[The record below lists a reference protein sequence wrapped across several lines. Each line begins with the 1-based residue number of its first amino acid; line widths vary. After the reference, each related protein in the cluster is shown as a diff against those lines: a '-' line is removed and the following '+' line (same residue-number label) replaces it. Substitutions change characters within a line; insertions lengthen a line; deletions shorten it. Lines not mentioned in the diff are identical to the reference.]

1 MRFKRFC
8 SLSIAAA
15 IGMSILAGTAAAKE
29 TTAGL
34 TFDFNQND
42 GGFTP
47 IFSDYPN
54 EQGVEEFYELRSGHE
69 EVPIAEAG
77 KGLFLSGN
85 NHSDDLF
92 MGYYK
97 DLSGLVPET
106 EYQFT
111 VRFQLA
117 TNVEN
122 DMIGI
127 GGAPGESVFVKCGVA
142 SKEPENS
149 LDSLNHFRL
158 NIDKGS
164 QSTGGAD
171 MIVVGN
177 LAKKEINRPGEY
189 EFNEIETKVIA
200 RTDEAGTAYLVIGTD
215 SGFEGV
221 TSFYLDDISVS
232 WADTATVSIT
242 RGDAV
247 KMLFDHAHRWNE
259 AVGTPTFT
267 DVAWDAP
274 YAEAVAWAEQNGYL
288 GGYGNGFF
296 GPEDMMS
303 VEQAMVM
310 IYRLFGSPKVTDAG
324 VLDSYKDAS
333 QISPWARDAVAFSI
347 TNKLLV
353 PDGKILPQSPI
364 SVKALRYAIG
374 QIGMA
379 D

>member
-8 SLSIAAA
+8 SLGVAAA

-69 EVPIAEAG
+69 EVPIADAG

-97 DLSGLVPET
+97 DLIGLVPET

-117 TNVEN
+117 TNVGN

-149 LDSLNHFRL
+149 LDSLNHFCL
-158 NIDKGS
+158 NIGKGS
-164 QSTGGAD
+164 QSTSGSD

-177 LAKKEINRPGEY
+177 LAKEEINRPGEY

-221 TSFYLDDISVS
+221 TSYYLDDISVS

-247 KMLFDHAHRWNE
+247 KMLFDHAHRWDE
-259 AVGTPTFT
+259 AVGPPTFT

-310 IYRLFGSPKVTDAG
+310 IYRLFGSPKVTGAG

>member
-8 SLSIAAA
+8 SLGVAAA

-47 IFSDYPN
+47 IFSDCPN
-54 EQGVEEFYELRSGHE
+54 EHGVEEFYELRSGHE

-97 DLSGLVPET
+97 DLIGLVPET

-117 TNVEN
+117 TNVGN

-149 LDSLNHFRL
+149 LDSLNHFCL

-164 QSTGGAD
+164 QSTSGSD

-177 LAKKEINRPGEY
+177 LAKEEINRPGEY

-221 TSFYLDDISVS
+221 TSYYLDDISVS
-232 WADTATVSIT
+232 WADTSEVSVT
-242 RGDAV
+242 RGDAA
-247 KMLFDHAHRWNE
+247 KMLLDHAHRWDE
-259 AVGTPTFT
+259 IVGTPTFT
-267 DVAWDAP
+267 DVAWEAP

-296 GPEDMMS
+296 GPEDAMT

>member
-8 SLSIAAA
+8 SLGVAAA

-149 LDSLNHFRL
+149 LDSLNHFCL

-164 QSTGGAD
+164 QSTSGSD

-177 LAKKEINRPGEY
+177 LAKEEINRPGEY

-247 KMLFDHAHRWNE
+247 KMLFDHAHRWDE
-259 AVGTPTFT
+259 AVGPPTFT

>member
-8 SLSIAAA
+8 SLGVAAA

-149 LDSLNHFRL
+149 LDSLNHFCL

-164 QSTGGAD
+164 QSTSGSD

-177 LAKKEINRPGEY
+177 LAKEEINRPGEY

-221 TSFYLDDISVS
+221 TSYYLDDISVS

-247 KMLFDHAHRWNE
+247 KMLLDHAHQWDE
-259 AVGTPTFT
+259 AVGPPTFT
-267 DVAWDAP
+267 DVAWEAP

>member
-8 SLSIAAA
+8 SLGVAAA

-149 LDSLNHFRL
+149 LDSLNHFCL

-164 QSTGGAD
+164 QSTSGSD

-177 LAKKEINRPGEY
+177 LAKEEINRPGEY

-200 RTDEAGTAYLVIGTD
+200 RTDEAGTAYLVIVTD

-221 TSFYLDDISVS
+221 TSYYLDDISVS

-247 KMLFDHAHRWNE
+247 KMLFDHAHRWDE
-259 AVGTPTFT
+259 AVGPPTFT

>member
-8 SLSIAAA
+8 SLGVAAA

-149 LDSLNHFRL
+149 LDSLNHFCL

-164 QSTGGAD
+164 QSTSGSD

-177 LAKKEINRPGEY
+177 LAKEEINRPGEY

-221 TSFYLDDISVS
+221 TSYYLDDISVS
-232 WADTATVSIT
+232 WTDTATVSIT

-247 KMLFDHAHRWNE
+247 KMLFDHAHRWDE
-259 AVGTPTFT
+259 AVGPPTFT

-288 GGYGNGFF
+288 GDYGNGFF

>member
-8 SLSIAAA
+8 SLGVAAA
-15 IGMSILAGTAAAKE
+15 IGMSILAGTASAKE
-29 TTAGL
+29 TTTGVG
-34 TFDFNQND
+34 FDFNQND
-42 GGFTP
+42 GGFIP

-54 EQGVEEFYELRSGHE
+54 EHGVEEFYELRSGHE

-97 DLSGLVPET
+97 ELSGLTPET

-117 TNVEN
+117 TNVES
-122 DMIGI
+122 DMVGI

-142 SKEPENS
+142 SEEPENS
-149 LDSLNHFRL
+149 LDALNHFRL
-158 NIDKGS
+158 NIDKGTQS
-164 QSTGGAD
+164 QSGAD
-171 MIVVGN
+171 MIVVGD
-177 LAKKEINRPGEY
+177 LAKEEINRPGEY
-189 EFNEIETKVIA
+189 EFNKIETKVIA
-200 RTDEAGTAYLVIGTD
+200 RTDEAGTVYLVIGTD

-221 TSFYLDDISVS
+221 TAYYLDDISVS
-232 WADTATVSIT
+232 WADTATVSVT
-242 RGDAV
+242 RGDAA
-247 KMLFDHAHRWNE
+247 KMLFDHAHRWDE

-296 GPEDMMS
+296 GPEDAMT

-310 IYRLFGSPKVTDAG
+310 IYRLFGSPKVTDTG
-324 VLDSYKDAS
+324 VLDQYKDAS
-333 QISPWARDAVAFSI
+333 QISPWAQDAVAWTI
-347 TNKLLV
+347 TNKLLE
-353 PDGKILPQSPI
+353 PGDAIRPQSPI
-364 SVKALRYAIG
+364 TIKALRYAIG

>member
-8 SLSIAAA
+8 SLGVAAA

-97 DLSGLVPET
+97 DLIGLVPET

-149 LDSLNHFRL
+149 LDSLNHFCL

-164 QSTGGAD
+164 QSTSGSD

-177 LAKKEINRPGEY
+177 LAKEEINRPGEY

-221 TSFYLDDISVS
+221 TSYYLDDISVS

-247 KMLFDHAHRWNE
+247 KMLFDHAHRWDE
-259 AVGTPTFT
+259 AVGPPTFT

-310 IYRLFGSPKVTDAG
+310 IYRLFGSPKVTGAG

>member
-8 SLSIAAA
+8 SLGVAAA

-29 TTAGL
+29 TTTGVG
-34 TFDFNQND
+34 FDFNQND

-149 LDSLNHFRL
+149 LDSLNHFCL

-164 QSTGGAD
+164 QSTSGSD

-177 LAKKEINRPGEY
+177 LAKEEINRPGEY

-200 RTDEAGTAYLVIGTD
+200 RTDEAGTAYLVLGTD

-247 KMLFDHAHRWNE
+247 KMLFDHAHRWDE
-259 AVGTPTFT
+259 AVGPPTFT

-379 D
+379 H

>member
-8 SLSIAAA
+8 SLGVAAA

-47 IFSDYPN
+47 IFSDCPN
-54 EQGVEEFYELRSGHE
+54 EHGVEEFYELRSGHE
-69 EVPIAEAG
+69 EVPIADAG

-97 DLSGLVPET
+97 ELSGLVPET
-106 EYQFT
+106 EYQFN

-127 GGAPGESVFVKCGVA
+127 GGAPGESVFVKCGVV
-142 SKEPENS
+142 SEKPENS
-149 LDSLNHFRL
+149 LDSLSHFRL
-158 NIDKGS
+158 NIDKGTQS
-164 QSTGGAD
+164 QSGAD
-171 MIVVGN
+171 MIVVGD
-177 LAKKEINRPGEY
+177 LAKEEINRPGEY

-200 RTDEAGTAYLVIGTD
+200 RTDKAGTAYLVIGSD
-215 SGFEGV
+215 SGFEGI
-221 TSFYLDDISVS
+221 TSYYLDDIYVS
-232 WADTATVSIT
+232 WANTSEVSVT

-247 KMLFDHAHRWNE
+247 KMLFDHAHRWDE

-274 YAEAVAWAEQNGYL
+274 YAQAVAWAEQNGYL

-364 SVKALRYAIG
+364 GVKALRYAIG

>member
-8 SLSIAAA
+8 SLGVVAA

-29 TTAGL
+29 TTTGVG
-34 TFDFNQND
+34 FDFDQND

-69 EVPIAEAG
+69 EVPIADAG

-97 DLSGLVPET
+97 ELSGLVPET

-117 TNVEN
+117 TNVEG
-122 DMIGI
+122 DMVGI
-127 GGAPGESVFVKCGVA
+127 GGGPGGSVFVKCGVA

-149 LDSLNHFRL
+149 LDALNHFRL

-164 QSTGGAD
+164 QSQSGAD
-171 MIVVGN
+171 MTVVGT
-177 LAKKEINRPGEY
+177 LAKEENNRPGEY

-221 TSFYLDDISVS
+221 TSYYLDDISVS
-232 WADTATVSIT
+232 WADTSEVSVT
-242 RGDAV
+242 RGDAA
-247 KMLFDHAHRWNE
+247 KMLFDHAHRWDE
-259 AVGTPTFT
+259 IVGTPTFT
-267 DVAWDAP
+267 DVDWDAP
-274 YAEAVAWAEQNGYL
+274 YAQAVAWAEQNGYL

-296 GPEDMMS
+296 GPEDAMT

-310 IYRLFGSPKVTDAG
+310 IYRLFGSPKVTDADI
-324 VLDSYKDAS
+324 LDRYQDGGQVSS
-333 QISPWARDAVAFSI
+333 WAQDAVAFAI
-347 TNKLLV
+347 TNKLLE
-353 PDGKILPQSPI
+353 PDWKILPRSPI

>member
-29 TTAGL
+29 TTTGVG
-34 TFDFNQND
+34 FDFNQND

-54 EQGVEEFYELRSGHE
+54 EQGVEEFYELHSGHE

-149 LDSLNHFRL
+149 LDSLNHFCL

-164 QSTGGAD
+164 QSTSGSD

-177 LAKKEINRPGEY
+177 LAKEEINRPGEY

-221 TSFYLDDISVS
+221 TSYYLDDISVS

-247 KMLFDHAHRWNE
+247 KMLFDHAHRWDE
-259 AVGTPTFT
+259 AVGPPTFT

>member
-8 SLSIAAA
+8 SLGVAAA

-149 LDSLNHFRL
+149 LDSLNHFCL

-164 QSTGGAD
+164 QSTSGSD

-177 LAKKEINRPGEY
+177 LAKEEINRPGEY

-247 KMLFDHAHRWNE
+247 KMLFDHAHRWDE
-259 AVGTPTFT
+259 AVGSPTFT

>member
-29 TTAGL
+29 TTTGVG
-34 TFDFNQND
+34 FDFNQND

-69 EVPIAEAG
+69 EVPIADAG

-149 LDSLNHFRL
+149 LDSLNHFCL

-164 QSTGGAD
+164 QSTSGSD

-177 LAKKEINRPGEY
+177 LAKEEINRPGEY

-221 TSFYLDDISVS
+221 TSYYLDDISVS

-247 KMLFDHAHRWNE
+247 KMLFDHAHRWDE
-259 AVGTPTFT
+259 AVGPPTFT

>member
-8 SLSIAAA
+8 SLGVAAA

-54 EQGVEEFYELRSGHE
+54 EHGVEEFYELRSGHE
-69 EVPIAEAG
+69 EVPIADAG
-77 KGLFLSGN
+77 KGLFISGN

-97 DLSGLVPET
+97 DLIGLVPET

-117 TNVEN
+117 TNVGN

-127 GGAPGESVFVKCGVA
+127 GGAPGESVFVKCGVV
-142 SKEPENS
+142 SEKPENS
-149 LDSLNHFRL
+149 LDSLSHFRL
-158 NIDKGS
+158 NIDKGTQS
-164 QSTGGAD
+164 QSGAD
-171 MIVVGN
+171 MIVVGD
-177 LAKKEINRPGEY
+177 LAKEEINRPGEY

-200 RTDEAGTAYLVIGTD
+200 RTDKAGTAYLVIGSD
-215 SGFEGV
+215 SGFEGI
-221 TSFYLDDISVS
+221 TSYYLDDIYVS
-232 WADTATVSIT
+232 WANTSEVSVT

-247 KMLFDHAHRWNE
+247 KMLFDHAHRWDE

-274 YAEAVAWAEQNGYL
+274 YAQAVAWAEQNGYL

>member
-29 TTAGL
+29 TTTGVG
-34 TFDFNQND
+34 FDFNQND

-69 EVPIAEAG
+69 EVPIADAG

-142 SKEPENS
+142 SEEPENS
-149 LDSLNHFRL
+149 LDSLNHFCL

-164 QSTGGAD
+164 QSTSGSD

-177 LAKKEINRPGEY
+177 LAKEEINRPGEY

-200 RTDEAGTAYLVIGTD
+200 RTDEAGTAYLVIVTD

-221 TSFYLDDISVS
+221 TSYYLDDISVS

-247 KMLFDHAHRWNE
+247 KMLFDHAHRWDE
-259 AVGTPTFT
+259 AVGPPTFT

>member
-8 SLSIAAA
+8 SLGVAAA

-149 LDSLNHFRL
+149 LDSLNHFCL

-164 QSTGGAD
+164 QSTSGSD

-177 LAKKEINRPGEY
+177 LAKEEINRPGEY

-221 TSFYLDDISVS
+221 TSYYLDDISVS

-247 KMLFDHAHRWNE
+247 KMLFDHAHRWDE
-259 AVGTPTFT
+259 AVGPPTFT

-310 IYRLFGSPKVTDAG
+310 IYRLLGSPKVTDAG

>member
-8 SLSIAAA
+8 SLGAAAA

-149 LDSLNHFRL
+149 LDSLNHFCL

>member
-29 TTAGL
+29 TTTGVG
-34 TFDFNQND
+34 FDFNQND

-54 EQGVEEFYELRSGHE
+54 EQGVEEFYELRSDHE
-69 EVPIAEAG
+69 EVPIADAG

-92 MGYYK
+92 MGYFK
-97 DLSGLVPET
+97 ELSGLAPET

-111 VRFQLA
+111 VRFKLA

-142 SKEPENS
+142 SEEPESS

-221 TSFYLDDISVS
+221 TSYYLDDISVS
-232 WADTATVSIT
+232 WADTSEVSVT
-242 RGDAV
+242 RGDAA
-247 KMLFDHAHRWNE
+247 KMLFDHAHRWDE
-259 AVGTPTFT
+259 IVGTPTFT
-267 DVAWDAP
+267 DVAWEAP

-296 GPEDMMS
+296 GPEDTMS

-310 IYRLFGSPKVTDAG
+310 IYRLFGSPKVTETG
-324 VLDSYKDAS
+324 VLEQYKDAS
-333 QISPWARDAVAFSI
+333 QLSPWARDAVAWAI
-347 TNKLLV
+347 TNKLLE
-353 PDGKILPQSPI
+353 PGDAIQPQSPI
-364 SVKALRYAIG
+364 TMKALRYAIG

>member
-8 SLSIAAA
+8 SLGVAAA

-97 DLSGLVPET
+97 DLSGLVPEP

-149 LDSLNHFRL
+149 LDSLNHFCL

-164 QSTGGAD
+164 QSTSGSD

-177 LAKKEINRPGEY
+177 LAKEEINRPGEY

-221 TSFYLDDISVS
+221 TSYYLDDISVS

-247 KMLFDHAHRWNE
+247 KMLFDHAHRWDE
-259 AVGTPTFT
+259 AVGPPTFT

>member
-8 SLSIAAA
+8 SLGVAAA

-106 EYQFT
+106 EYQFN

-149 LDSLNHFRL
+149 LDSLNHFCL
-158 NIDKGS
+158 NIGKGS
-164 QSTGGAD
+164 QSTSGSD

-177 LAKKEINRPGEY
+177 LAKEEINRPGEY

-221 TSFYLDDISVS
+221 TSYYLDDISVS

-247 KMLFDHAHRWNE
+247 KMLFDHAHRWDE
-259 AVGTPTFT
+259 AVGPPTFT

>member
-8 SLSIAAA
+8 SLGVAAA

-97 DLSGLVPET
+97 DLIGLVPET

-117 TNVEN
+117 TNVGN

-149 LDSLNHFRL
+149 LDSLNHFCL

-164 QSTGGAD
+164 QSTSGSD

-177 LAKKEINRPGEY
+177 LAKEEINRPGEY

-221 TSFYLDDISVS
+221 TSYYLDDISVS

-247 KMLFDHAHRWNE
+247 KMLFDHAHRWDE
-259 AVGTPTFT
+259 AVGPPTFT

-310 IYRLFGSPKVTDAG
+310 IYRLFGSPKVTGAG

>member
-8 SLSIAAA
+8 SLGVAVA

-54 EQGVEEFYELRSGHE
+54 ERGVEEFYELRSGHE

-149 LDSLNHFRL
+149 LDSLNHFCL

-164 QSTGGAD
+164 QSTSGSD

-177 LAKKEINRPGEY
+177 LAKEEINRPGEY

-221 TSFYLDDISVS
+221 TSYYLDDISVS
-232 WADTATVSIT
+232 WADTATVSIP

-247 KMLFDHAHRWNE
+247 KMLFDHAHRWDE
-259 AVGTPTFT
+259 AVGPPTFT

-288 GGYGNGFF
+288 GDYGNGFF

>member
-8 SLSIAAA
+8 SLGVAAA

-142 SKEPENS
+142 SKEPESS
-149 LDSLNHFRL
+149 LDSLNHFCL

-164 QSTGGAD
+164 QSTSGSD

-177 LAKKEINRPGEY
+177 LAKEEINRPGEY

-247 KMLFDHAHRWNE
+247 KMLFDHAHRWDE
-259 AVGTPTFT
+259 AVGPPTFT

-310 IYRLFGSPKVTDAG
+310 IYRLFGSSKVTDAG

>member
-8 SLSIAAA
+8 SLGVAAA

-54 EQGVEEFYELRSGHE
+54 EQGVEEFYELRSSHE

-149 LDSLNHFRL
+149 LDSLNHFCL

-164 QSTGGAD
+164 QSTSGSD

-177 LAKKEINRPGEY
+177 LAKEEINRPGEY

-221 TSFYLDDISVS
+221 TSYYLDDISVS

-247 KMLFDHAHRWNE
+247 KILFDHAHRWDE
-259 AVGTPTFT
+259 AVGPPTFT

>member
-15 IGMSILAGTAAAKE
+15 IGMSILAGTAAAKDP
-29 TTAGL
+29 TTGL
-34 TFDFNQND
+34 AFDFNQND

-69 EVPIAEAG
+69 EVPIADAG

-97 DLSGLVPET
+97 ELSGLVPET

-117 TNVEN
+117 TNVEG
-122 DMIGI
+122 DMVGI
-127 GGAPGESVFVKCGVA
+127 GGGPGGSVFVKCGVA

-149 LDSLNHFRL
+149 LDALNHFRL

-164 QSTGGAD
+164 QSQSGAD
-171 MIVVGN
+171 MTVVGT
-177 LAKKEINRPGEY
+177 LAKEENNRPGEY
-189 EFNEIETKVIA
+189 EFNEMETKVIA

-221 TSFYLDDISVS
+221 TSYYLDDISVS
-232 WADTATVSIT
+232 WADTSAVSVT

-247 KMLFDHAHRWNE
+247 KMLFDHAHRWDE
-259 AVGTPTFT
+259 IVGTPTFT

-296 GPEDMMS
+296 GPEDAMT

-310 IYRLFGSPKVTDAG
+310 VYRLFGSPKVTDTG
-324 VLDSYKDAS
+324 VLDQYQDGG
-333 QISPWARDAVAFSI
+333 QVSPWARNSVTFAI
-347 TNKLLV
+347 TNKLLE
-353 PDGKILPQSPI
+353 PDGKIQPQSPI
-364 SVKALRYAIG
+364 TMKALRYAIG

>member
-8 SLSIAAA
+8 SLGVAAA
-15 IGMSILAGTAAAKE
+15 IGMSILTGTAAAKE

-149 LDSLNHFRL
+149 LDSLNHFCL

-164 QSTGGAD
+164 QSTSGSD

-177 LAKKEINRPGEY
+177 LAKEEINRPGEY

-221 TSFYLDDISVS
+221 TSYYLDDISVS

-247 KMLFDHAHRWNE
+247 KMLFDHAHRWDE
-259 AVGTPTFT
+259 AVGPPTFT

>member
-1 MRFKRFC
+1 MTLTR
-8 SLSIAAA
+8 
-15 IGMSILAGTAAAKE
+15 M
-29 TTAGL
+29 TAGL
-34 TFDFNQND
+34 P
-42 GGFTP
+42 P

-149 LDSLNHFRL
+149 LDSLNHFCL

-164 QSTGGAD
+164 QSTSGSD

-177 LAKKEINRPGEY
+177 LAKEEINRPGEY

-232 WADTATVSIT
+232 WADTSEVSVT
-242 RGDAV
+242 RGDAA
-247 KMLFDHAHRWNE
+247 KMLFDHAHRWDE
-259 AVGTPTFT
+259 AVGPPTFT

-324 VLDSYKDAS
+324 ALDSYKDAS

>member
-8 SLSIAAA
+8 SLGVAAA

-149 LDSLNHFRL
+149 LDSLNHFCL

-164 QSTGGAD
+164 QSTSGSD

-177 LAKKEINRPGEY
+177 LAKEEINRPGEY

-221 TSFYLDDISVS
+221 TSYYLDDISVS

-242 RGDAV
+242 QGDAV
-247 KMLFDHAHRWNE
+247 KMLFDHAHRWDE
-259 AVGTPTFT
+259 AVGPPTFT

-288 GGYGNGFF
+288 GDYGNGFF

>member
-29 TTAGL
+29 TTTGVG
-34 TFDFNQND
+34 FDFNQND

-149 LDSLNHFRL
+149 LDSLNHFCL

-164 QSTGGAD
+164 QSTSGSD

-177 LAKKEINRPGEY
+177 LAKEEINRPGEY

-221 TSFYLDDISVS
+221 TSYYLDDISVS

-247 KMLFDHAHRWNE
+247 KMLFDHAHRWDE
-259 AVGTPTFT
+259 AVGPPTFT

-296 GPEDMMS
+296 GPEDAMT

>member
-8 SLSIAAA
+8 SLGVAAA

-149 LDSLNHFRL
+149 LDSLNHFCL

-164 QSTGGAD
+164 QSTSGSD

-177 LAKKEINRPGEY
+177 LAKEEINRPGEY

-221 TSFYLDDISVS
+221 TSYYLDDISVS

-242 RGDAV
+242 QGDAV
-247 KMLFDHAHRWNE
+247 KMLFDHAHRWDE
-259 AVGTPTFT
+259 AVGPPTFT

-288 GGYGNGFF
+288 DGYGNGFF

>member
-29 TTAGL
+29 TTTGVG
-34 TFDFNQND
+34 FDFNQND

-54 EQGVEEFYELRSGHE
+54 EQGVEEFYELRSDHE
-69 EVPIAEAG
+69 EVPIADAG

-97 DLSGLVPET
+97 ELSGLVPET

-117 TNVEN
+117 TNVEG
-122 DMIGI
+122 DMVGI
-127 GGAPGESVFVKCGVA
+127 GGGPGGSVFVKCGVA
-142 SKEPENS
+142 SEEPENS

-221 TSFYLDDISVS
+221 TSYYLDDISVS
-232 WADTATVSIT
+232 WADTSEVSVT
-242 RGDAV
+242 RGDAA
-247 KMLFDHAHRWNE
+247 KMLFDHAHRWDE
-259 AVGTPTFT
+259 IVGTPTFT
-267 DVAWDAP
+267 DVDWDAP
-274 YAEAVAWAEQNGYL
+274 YAQAVAWAEQNGYL

-296 GPEDMMS
+296 GPEDAMT

>member
-8 SLSIAAA
+8 SLGVAAA
-15 IGMSILAGTAAAKE
+15 VGMSILAGTAAAKE

-149 LDSLNHFRL
+149 LDSLNHFCL

-164 QSTGGAD
+164 QSTSGSD

-177 LAKKEINRPGEY
+177 LAKEEINRPGEY

-221 TSFYLDDISVS
+221 TSYYLDDISVS

-247 KMLFDHAHRWNE
+247 KMLFDHAHRWDE
-259 AVGTPTFT
+259 AMGPPTFT

>member
-1 MRFKRFC
+1 MQFKRFC
-8 SLSIAAA
+8 SLGVAAA

-149 LDSLNHFRL
+149 LDSLNHFCL

-164 QSTGGAD
+164 QSTSGSD

-177 LAKKEINRPGEY
+177 LAKEEINRPGEY

-247 KMLFDHAHRWNE
+247 KMLFDHAHRWDE
-259 AVGTPTFT
+259 AVGPPTFT

>member
-8 SLSIAAA
+8 SLGVAAA

-149 LDSLNHFRL
+149 LDSLNHFCL

-164 QSTGGAD
+164 QSTSGSD

-177 LAKKEINRPGEY
+177 LAKEEINRPGEY

-221 TSFYLDDISVS
+221 TSYYLDDISVS

-247 KMLFDHAHRWNE
+247 KMLFDHANRWDE
-259 AVGTPTFT
+259 AVGPPTFT